1 MVICALLLVLLNMQM
16 SLGLG
21 LTPFVL
27 RVPAIPQLG
36 GLNAAV
42 ECFIENHYVRNDA
55 SCRIISIATSGLIS
69 MCRVSSRL
77 PLGMSA
83 LRYADPT
90 LPTITNLPS
99 AAAICAIENIWRYS
113 VRSCPLPSTQSQALT
128 LFRARLPPESSVG
141 RYFSTTFM
149 IERRVRLLLLCGAMS
164 ASTWMNVVLAR
175 SDATSNSIASD
186 LALRT

>member
-42 ECFIENHYVRNDA
+42 ECFIENHYGRNDA
-55 SCRIISIATSGLIS
+55 SCRIISFVTSGLIS
-69 MCRVSSRL
+69 MCRVLSRL

-90 LPTITNLPS
+90 LPTITNIS
-99 AAAICAIENIWRYS
+99 ITKNIDAIFFLAVLGS
-113 VRSCPLPSTQSQALT
+113 VLSPAVNT
-128 LFRARLPPESSVG
+128 ESGLDFVQGSVAPG
-141 RYFSTTFM
+141 VQCR
-149 IERRVRLLLLCGAMS
+149 
-164 ASTWMNVVLAR
+164 
-175 SDATSNSIASD
+175 
-186 LALRT
+186 

>member
-1 MVICALLLVLLNMQM
+1 MVICALLLVLSNMQM

-69 MCRVSSRL
+69 MCRVLSRL

-99 AAAICAIENIWRYS
+99 AAAICAIENIDAIFFLAVLGS
-113 VRSCPLPSTQSQALT
+113 VLSPAVNT
-128 LFRARLPPESSVG
+128 ESGLDFVQGSVAPG
-141 RYFSTTFM
+141 VQCR
-149 IERRVRLLLLCGAMS
+149 
-164 ASTWMNVVLAR
+164 
-175 SDATSNSIASD
+175 
-186 LALRT
+186 